1 MKGTSG
7 GSDVVATDTGG
18 ATATEAREG
27 EVVENGGHIDE
38 SMSIN

>member
-7 GSDVVATDTGG
+7 GLGVGPTETGV

-27 EVVENGGHIDE
+27 EDAANGGHIDE